1 MMLLALT
8 IAFTAVAGALCAGGW
23 IASVAPHRKW
33 RVLPARR

>member
-8 IAFTAVAGALCAGGW
+8 IAFTAIVAALCAGGW

-33 RVLPARR
+33 RVLAARL